1 MDERKPAARDRGAG
15 GREKILGS
23 ATMSRLRYLV
33 GAGICGAV
41 VSVLLAAL
49 FGFLW
54 DNLLSVALCAV
65 FALLGGALL
74 LGAALAAAMYLKIR
88 KQADRYAFTVAKS
101 ASFECFGPFLA
112 MNVRFFDGTG
122 TPCEGRSRFLF
133 GARDVEAWQNVS
145 LEIAYLPAELV
156 GSAQGAPAPEP
167 TGEGKG
173 EGKKE
178 KNGRGGNKGGRRKK
192 RKPDTGPSAMI
203 VVIGTA
209 RIAKDEKDEERA
221 KKSEK

>member
-1 MDERKPAARDRGAG
+1 MLVSMMKRAG
-15 GREKILGS
+15 
-23 ATMSRLRYLV
+23 
-33 GAGICGAV
+33 
-41 VSVLLAAL
+41 
-49 FGFLW
+49 
-54 DNLLSVALCAV
+54 
-65 FALLGGALL
+65 
-74 LGAALAAAMYLKIR
+74 
-88 KQADRYAFTVAKS
+88 RYAFAVTES
-101 ASFECFGPFLA
+101 AQYECFGPFLA

-145 LEIAYLPAELV
+145 LEIAYLPAELA
-156 GSAQGAPAPEP
+156 GSALGTPSPDPPE
-167 TGEGKG
+167 

-178 KNGRGGNKGGRRKK
+178 EDGSKGGRRKK

>member
-1 MDERKPAARDRGAG
+1 
-15 GREKILGS
+15 
-23 ATMSRLRYLV
+23 
-33 GAGICGAV
+33 
-41 VSVLLAAL
+41 
-49 FGFLW
+49 
-54 DNLLSVALCAV
+54 
-65 FALLGGALL
+65 
-74 LGAALAAAMYLKIR
+74 
-88 KQADRYAFTVAKS
+88 
-101 ASFECFGPFLA
+101 

-122 TPCEGRSRFLF
+122 IPCEGRSRFLF

-145 LEIAYLPAELV
+145 LEIAYLPAELA
-156 GSAQGAPAPEP
+156 GSALGTPAPDPPE
-167 TGEGKG
+167 

-178 KNGRGGNKGGRRKK
+178 KNGRGGSKGGRRKE

>member
-1 MDERKPAARDRGAG
+1 MSAFLEQFG
-15 GREKILGS
+15 GIG
-23 ATMSRLRYLV
+23 
-33 GAGICGAV
+33 
-41 VSVLLAAL
+41 LA
-49 FGFLW
+49 F
-54 DNLLSVALCAV
+54 
-65 FALLGGALL
+65 

-156 GSAQGAPAPEP
+156 GSALGAPAPEP
-167 TGEGKG
+167 TGEGK
-173 EGKKE
+173 KE
-178 KNGRGGNKGGRRKK
+178 KNGRIGRRGGRRKK

>member
-1 MDERKPAARDRGAG
+1 MDEREPAARDRGAG

-41 VSVLLAAL
+41 VSAALAAL

-54 DNLLSVALCAV
+54 ENLLSVALCAV
-65 FALLGGALL
+65 FALLGGAFL

-122 TPCEGRSRFLF
+122 IPCEGRSRFLF

-145 LEIAYLPAELV
+145 LEIAYLPAELA
-156 GSAQGAPAPEP
+156 GSALGTPAPDPPE
-167 TGEGKG
+167 

-178 KNGRGGNKGGRRKK
+178 KNGRGGSKGGRRKE

>member
-1 MDERKPAARDRGAG
+1 
-15 GREKILGS
+15 
-23 ATMSRLRYLV
+23 
-33 GAGICGAV
+33 
-41 VSVLLAAL
+41 
-49 FGFLW
+49 
-54 DNLLSVALCAV
+54 
-65 FALLGGALL
+65 
-74 LGAALAAAMYLKIR
+74 
-88 KQADRYAFTVAKS
+88 
-101 ASFECFGPFLA
+101 

-178 KNGRGGNKGGRRKK
+178 KNGRIGRRGGRRKK
-192 RKPDTGPSAMI
+192 WKPDTGPSAMI

-209 RIAKDEKDEERA
+209 RIAKDGKDGERA